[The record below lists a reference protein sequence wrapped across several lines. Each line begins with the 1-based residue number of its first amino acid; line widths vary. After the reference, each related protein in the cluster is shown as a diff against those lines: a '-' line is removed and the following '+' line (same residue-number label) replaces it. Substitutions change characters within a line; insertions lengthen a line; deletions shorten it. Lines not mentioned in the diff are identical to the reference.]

1 MALPV
6 SEEFAFP
13 GAPATLRKSM
23 ATSLAS
29 ERTSATMRVIERFV
43 SDLEQNADSI
53 SSDAAIRAFRDIF
66 VIKRL
71 YSSALVEDVRVT
83 ALQLLVKSLQQS
95 PKTPSTSAVLALV
108 KTLSQI
114 GSTDFGIATGNPA
127 GGVDLCNIINNQNA
141 NAAAVMASPA
151 ASAIAGSDTATNSKN
166 IGSLLEAINC
176 IADQAK
182 RSPKLLDGEA
192 NDLSHASAPR

>member
-1 MALPV
+1 MQ
-6 SEEFAFP
+6 
-13 GAPATLRKSM
+13 
-23 ATSLAS
+23 
-29 ERTSATMRVIERFV
+29 VIERFV
-43 SDLEQNADSI
+43 SDLERNAGSI
-53 SSDAAIRAFRDIF
+53 SRDAAIRALRDIF

-71 YSSALVEDVRVT
+71 DSSALIEDLRAT
-83 ALQLLVKSLQQS
+83 ALQLLVKSLEQS
-95 PKTPSTSAVLALV
+95 PEKFSIPAILTLV

-114 GSTDFGIATGNPA
+114 SSTDFGIATGNPA

-141 NAAAVMASPA
+141 NAAAVMGSPA
-151 ASAIAGSDTATNSKN
+151 ASAIAGSGTATNSKD